1 MVRQD
6 WGKWNLDIVFPMVYH
21 TFYTGDASFISDCTV
36 ENARYKNDMTT
47 LYCGMTATDGPMMF
61 ECMDAALN
69 NGAQGIAVFTMLGLR
84 SPEVKK
90 QFKAYTDSV
99 RAVRA
104 ANGGVIKATY
114 PKVAEPDPFKH
125 EGIMK
130 LMQEHMQ
137 QIIATAAGKE
147 EPAPLA
153 LGEYKEVDSYDAT
166 RCYQVVD
173 NNSKTTFDVTFYLYG
188 DVVSGWDVTVADKD
202 SSKK

>member
-1 MVRQD
+1 M
-6 WGKWNLDIVFPMVYH
+6 
-21 TFYTGDASFISDCTV
+21 
-36 ENARYKNDMTT
+36 
-47 LYCGMTATDGPMMF
+47 
-61 ECMDAALN
+61 
-69 NGAQGIAVFTMLGLR
+69 
-84 SPEVKK
+84 
-90 QFKAYTDSV
+90 
-99 RAVRA
+99 RA
-104 ANGGVIKATY
+104 ANGGVIQATY

-130 LMQEHMQ
+130 LMQERMQ